1 MFGALVIKV
10 LKSKKLKFEAG
21 RLSSGF
27 LDFYSAPSSSSFF
40 GFGASFFGASFF
52 FSSFFG
58 AVVPVATEK
67 TGNIYGHKTS
77 LPKTEVNFS

>member
-1 MFGALVIKV
+1 MIKV

-21 RLSSGF
+21 RLSNGF

-40 GFGASFFGASFF
+40 GFGSSFFFGASFF

-67 TGNIYGHKTS
+67 TGNIYGHKTN
-77 LPKTEVNFS
+77 LPKTAVNFS